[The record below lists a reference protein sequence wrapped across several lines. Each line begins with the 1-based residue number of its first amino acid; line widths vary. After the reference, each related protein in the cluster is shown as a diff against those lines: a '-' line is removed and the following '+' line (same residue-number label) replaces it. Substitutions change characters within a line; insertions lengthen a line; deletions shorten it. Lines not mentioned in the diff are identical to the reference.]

1 MNTRLVSHEQLTL
14 VQRQQLLDIE
24 VHPAQ
29 KDFSGDI
36 HGALATLLD
45 RPGADIRGFALL
57 HDEVPRAF
65 LLLKRGAFLA
75 PWADRDAATLHA
87 LQVDRRLQRQG
98 LGRQCLAQLP
108 QAARQLWPDI
118 AQLQLSVDAENQA
131 GLGLYLALGWVD
143 SGEAYRGRIGY
154 ERRLSLRLR

>member
-1 MNTRLVSHEQLTL
+1 MNTRLVSHEQLTPM
-14 VQRQQLLDIE
+14 QQQQLLDIE

-45 RPGADIRGFALL
+45 RPSTDIRGFALL
-57 HDEVPRAF
+57 HDEVPRGF

-108 QAARQLWPDI
+108 QAARQLWPDV

-154 ERRLSLRLR
+154 ERRLSLSLR

>member
-1 MNTRLVSHEQLTL
+1 MNTRLVSHSRLTAM
-14 VQRQQLLDIE
+14 QQEQLLDIE

-36 HGALATLLD
+36 HNALATLLD
-45 RPGADIRGFALL
+45 RPNPDVHGFALL
-57 HDEVPRAF
+57 HEEVPRVF
-65 LLLKRGAFLA
+65 FLLKRGAFLA
-75 PWADRDAATLHA
+75 PWADRNAATLHA

-98 LGRQCLAQLP
+98 LGRQCLEQLP
-108 QAARQLWPDI
+108 HAARQLWPDV
-118 AQLQLSVDAENQA
+118 AQLQLSVDAENHA

-154 ERRLSLRLR
+154 ERRMSLPLR